1 MELRRGGR
9 PVAGQHAKET
19 GQEAPQLVWK
29 ERWEKA
35 LPPAGHS
42 RPRHLSA
49 AQPHPCVCLLAAQ
62 SGGSVVRG

>member
-1 MELRRGGR
+1 MELCGGGR
-9 PVAGQHAKET
+9 ADAGQHAKET

-35 LPPAGHS
+35 LPSAGLP

-49 AQPHPCVCLLAAQ
+49 EQPHPSVCVLVSHKAL
-62 SGGSVVRG
+62 